1 MLLAQLF
8 RPRLRSLQA
17 GSLCRWPERSKAMA
31 VELIHEPCHE
41 WSFGPHHGEVDP
53 LTIDQLHDAGDV
65 GRRDVDAGGH
75 LLDAGIAGRRKQTID
90 GRVLGDSPR
99 DGVLSPPL
107 THDENAHRLGS
118 LHGLLPG
125 WSHRDGPY
133 RNPREVGDAPDV
145 LACRRR
151 EVVEEPRAPEVSGP
165 TLHVLVHG
173 FGL

>member
-53 LTIDQLHDAGDV
+53 LTIDQV
-65 GRRDVDAGGH
+65 R
-75 LLDAGIAGRRKQTID
+75 
-90 GRVLGDSPR
+90 
-99 DGVLSPPL
+99 
-107 THDENAHRLGS
+107 
-118 LHGLLPG
+118 
-125 WSHRDGPY
+125 
-133 RNPREVGDAPDV
+133 DAPDV

-173 FGL
+173 FGLVDDRLVRGEVLVSRPFVAVCDADLDDRKIREHIEL